1 MKNRLNKDKKLILI
15 VEDDKAY
22 GDVYQ
27 LKLEK
32 EGYQVKILEGRD
44 FVARKLEKHLPNL
57 LILDLIMPEKSGFEI
72 LEEIHAN
79 SHLKNLKILIVSNLS
94 QDIDQEK
101 ARKFGIQDYFVK
113 SDISIA
119 KMVEKIRAIVGD

>member
-1 MKNRLNKDKKLILI
+1 VKNRLNKDKKLILI